1 MDGLSSRSNVIVIAT
16 TNRPNSIDTALRRPG
31 RFDREIEFGIPDK
44 KGRLE
49 ILKIHTR
56 GMKLNKNV
64 DLDKIVEL
72 TNGFSGADLNAL
84 CKEAALKTI
93 KRLKPK
99 IDKEIGEQL
108 SPSLLDELVINQEDF
123 IDALHIV
130 EPSALREVQV
140 QIPSTKWEDIGD
152 LKDQKQE
159 LKEMIEW
166 PIKYKKIFDNVGINP
181 PSGVLLYGP
190 PGTGKTMLA
199 KAVASESNANFIAVK
214 GPEIFNK
221 WVGESERKIRDLFKK
236 ARQLAPSIIFF
247 DEIDSITKSREA
259 TDISNSQNNVVAQ
272 LLTEIDGIT
281 RLKDVI
287 IIGATN
293 RIDIIDPAF
302 LRPGRFDKLLYVPLP
317 NTQGREK
324 IFEVYLKKLNVSKKV
339 NAKTLAKETDF
350 EDRKISGADIEGI
363 CREASMIAI
372 RRIIENKDKE
382 KDQKIKLEDFRQAIK
397 KIKKTK
403 EKDDDES
410 NRMVH

>member
-1 MDGLSSRSNVIVIAT
+1 
-16 TNRPNSIDTALRRPG
+16 
-31 RFDREIEFGIPDK
+31 
-44 KGRLE
+44 
-49 ILKIHTR
+49 
-56 GMKLNKNV
+56 
-64 DLDKIVEL
+64 
-72 TNGFSGADLNAL
+72 
-84 CKEAALKTI
+84 
-93 KRLKPK
+93 
-99 IDKEIGEQL
+99 
-108 SPSLLDELVINQEDF
+108 
-123 IDALHIV
+123 
-130 EPSALREVQV
+130 
-140 QIPSTKWEDIGD
+140 
-152 LKDQKQE
+152 
-159 LKEMIEW
+159 
-166 PIKYKKIFDNVGINP
+166 
-181 PSGVLLYGP
+181 
-190 PGTGKTMLA
+190 MLA